1 MEPDTNENALVPS
14 PQKPDMTMALAF
26 AKIISVTN
34 PAAYHHN
41 AETDLSM
48 YIMSI
53 SDLASKAGKDMAATY
68 VHAKKGFDIAAPR
81 AVVDF
86 LELMGA
92 QGSLAYITVDSFTD
106 KKNILWEKC
115 DYTLQFM
122 AYEGS
127 MIQKGKRVE
136 SKLWYTMTVK
146 ANTLHTHEALTMA
159 VTATLNRANLTVTL
173 VKAQLN
179 AAGARTGQ
187 YHIDFALANPEDGI
201 PWNLLHRTRF
211 VTLPILPG
219 CTEAQIITMNINPVL
234 AREGLLCKQA
244 YCAAGT
250 CTHGER
256 SANPNKRAIKTQ
268 EQLRLTNKY
277 AKGGP
282 SSGYQ
287 HQPRLN

>member
-1 MEPDTNENALVPS
+1 MEPDMNENTLVPS

-41 AETDLSM
+41 AEADLSM

-68 VHAKKGFDIAAPR
+68 VHAKKGYDIAAPR
-81 AVVDF
+81 AVVDY

-122 AYEGS
+122 AYQGS

-136 SKLWYTMTVK
+136 SKLWYTMSVK
-146 ANTLHTHEALTMA
+146 ANALHTHEALTMA

-173 VKAQLN
+173 VKAHQGGAEGEGEGGRT
-179 AAGARTGQ
+179 AAT
-187 YHIDFALANPEDGI
+187 
-201 PWNLLHRTRF
+201 
-211 VTLPILPG
+211 
-219 CTEAQIITMNINPVL
+219 IN
-234 AREGLLCKQA
+234 
-244 YCAAGT
+244 
-250 CTHGER
+250 
-256 SANPNKRAIKTQ
+256 
-268 EQLRLTNKY
+268 
-277 AKGGP
+277 
-282 SSGYQ
+282 
-287 HQPRLN
+287 